1 MTKKISSLKGKTEH
15 AVKPKPLTRCNQS
28 GVPYIRTEKVEEEIR
43 SALVLDWQSLI
54 ARAQISDKTSP
65 DFLQEESLVYYIRE
79 ALFQNEKTAVNSLF
93 YVLHERCVKYIHY
106 YFRSFDIDRRQ
117 DAFQNIITNVVDKII
132 NLDDDSG
139 DFFQV
144 RFWLGL
150 KRLIITEYGSQTEE
164 VEKSETL
171 IFLDEQ
177 KEGEDGIEPRLEISD
192 DSMSS
197 DDLASIKMGLSSIEN
212 PYRKVF
218 VLRYY
223 EGWPIKSNDPDEVT
237 ISSYFKV
244 TPRTI
249 QNWLDIAEEGLAKW
263 RKENKK

>member
-1 MTKKISSLKGKTEH
+1 MTKKIMSLKGKTEH

-28 GVPYIRTEKVEEEIR
+28 GAPYIRTEKIEEEIR

-79 ALFQNEKTAVNSLF
+79 ALFQNEKAAVNSLF

-106 YFRSFDIDRRQ
+106 YFRSFSIDRQQ
-117 DAFQNIITNVVDKII
+117 DAFQNIITNVVNKII

-150 KRLIITEYGSQTEE
+150 KRLIITEYGRQTEE
-164 VEKSETL
+164 VEESEKL
-171 IFLDEQ
+171 IFLTNKKRE
-177 KEGEDGIEPRLEISD
+177 KMAIEPRLEISA

-197 DDLASIKMGLSSIEN
+197 DDLASIKMGLSSIKD
-212 PYRKVF
+212 PYRKAF

-223 EGWPIKSNDPDEVT
+223 AGWPIKSMIPM
-237 ISSYFKV
+237 K
-244 TPRTI
+244 
-249 QNWLDIAEEGLAKW
+249 
-263 RKENKK
+263 